1 MIISL
6 SPFRSDDLLMLS
18 KAGDVLTINGEEFD
32 FSRMV
37 DGDTLPTG
45 SISSQWFGGP
55 VNRIGTELQ
64 LTIRLP
70 LPINYSQ
77 EQAYPVPLVNVQD
90 GGIRLPQPLPPL
102 TEAATAQEAP
112 Q

>member
-1 MIISL
+1 MIINL
-6 SPFRSDDLLMLS
+6 SPFRSDDSLTLS
-18 KAGDVLTINGEEFD
+18 KAGDILTINGEEFD

-37 DGDTLPTG
+37 DGDTLPLG

-55 VNRIGTELQ
+55 VDRIGTELQ

-77 EQAYPVPLVNVQD
+77 AQAFPVPQVILRD
-90 GGIRLPQPLPPL
+90 GEIHLPQPLPPEI
-102 TEAATAQEAP
+102 EAAVSQEVSE
-112 Q
+112 